1 MRENFENAQ
10 ILPEGQEHIPLAEI
24 MLMIGFFLIYF
35 IEEFVHA
42 LCDSDQHGHAHDEEV
57 VEQLCAQKQKQSIDV
72 HRLETKNWIH

>member
-10 ILPEGQEHIPLAEI
+10 ILSKGYEHIPLAEI

-42 LCDSDQHGHAHDEEV
+42 WCDSDEHGHKHEEEV
-57 VEQLCAQKQKQSIDV
+57 VEQLCAEKQKQSIDV
-72 HRLETKNWIH
+72 HR